1 MRARTGAE
9 STRSAECHS
18 SWLPHSHVIVQA
30 LLLLAHL
37 LRNGSDRVVDSV
49 RDHLGDLR
57 ALERFEYTDVKG
69 KDQGINGT
77 AMQRTKCKTETQF
90 HAQFDTR

>member
-1 MRARTGAE
+1 MRQ
-9 STRSAECHS
+9 SLSHS
-18 SWLPHSHVIVQA
+18 IFQS

-57 ALERFEYTDVKG
+57 VLERFEFTDVKG
-69 KDQGINGT
+69 KDQGINGIT
-77 AMQRTKCKTETQF
+77 IYRSADRIF
-90 HAQFDTR
+90 S